1 MSKRILIF
9 HSSNDLYGA
18 SKILI
23 QVIDLLNKNGYET
36 HVFLPYKGP
45 LDHFFDEKQKN
56 YHERISIAAWN
67 YKKSTR
73 LGGRL

>member
-45 LDHFFDEKQKN
+45 LDHFFDEKQIKTT
-56 YHERISIAAWN
+56 HL
-67 YKKSTR
+67 KKTKY
-73 LGGRL
+73 